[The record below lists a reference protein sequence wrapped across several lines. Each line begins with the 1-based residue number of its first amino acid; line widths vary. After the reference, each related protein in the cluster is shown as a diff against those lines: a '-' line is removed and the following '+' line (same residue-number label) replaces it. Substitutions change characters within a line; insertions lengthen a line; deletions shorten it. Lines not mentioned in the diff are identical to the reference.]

1 LVAEG
6 NKILNG
12 GGREKERLVPTQGG
26 KKQGRRPDVIYETPS
41 GAERGR
47 NVGRTNADGTP
58 VKREAEALDDL
69 NKHGKVP
76 TDFVPYDR

>member
-1 LVAEG
+1 MTEFHIEEATRD
-6 NKILNG
+6 IIY
-12 GGREKERLVPTQGG
+12 
-26 KKQGRRPDVIYETPS
+26 KKPGEPR
-41 GAERGR
+41 RGR

-69 NKHGKVP
+69 NKHSDTP